1 LQNLIAELK
10 PSLIHVNDL
19 WWVPQTLRA
28 LRTTPVPVAA
38 HLRQDLDVSK
48 VAQYELAR
56 LDCVLAVS
64 NQVAGTLEAGGVRRA
79 RIRVLHSGL
88 DGRWMATEVEE
99 TESDVR
105 QQLGIA
111 DHATVI
117 GTVGNI
123 FPRKGYDIMLRAL
136 PEILAAVPDV
146 HYLVLGQGD
155 EEHEQS
161 LRHLCRDLG
170 LTARVHFLGFERQV
184 RALLDS
190 MNLYVQ
196 PSLMEGFGIAVLEAM
211 AREKAVV
218 ASRTGGLPDIVV
230 NGETGLLVPPGDIGE
245 LARAVTA
252 LLKDPDGRTE
262 MGRKGRQRVMRHFTV
277 EAMMNGLSSVYAG
290 LIQGPMEPSSVGAPL

>member
-1 LQNLIAELK
+1 
-10 PSLIHVNDL
+10 
-19 WWVPQTLRA
+19 
-28 LRTTPVPVAA
+28 
-38 HLRQDLDVSK
+38 
-48 VAQYELAR
+48 
-56 LDCVLAVS
+56 
-64 NQVAGTLEAGGVRRA
+64 
-79 RIRVLHSGL
+79 
-88 DGRWMATEVEE
+88 
-99 TESDVR
+99 
-105 QQLGIA
+105 
-111 DHATVI
+111 
-117 GTVGNI
+117 
-123 FPRKGYDIMLRAL
+123 
-136 PEILAAVPDV
+136 
-146 HYLVLGQGD
+146 
-155 EEHEQS
+155 
-161 LRHLCRDLG
+161 
-170 LTARVHFLGFERQV
+170 
-184 RALLDS
+184 